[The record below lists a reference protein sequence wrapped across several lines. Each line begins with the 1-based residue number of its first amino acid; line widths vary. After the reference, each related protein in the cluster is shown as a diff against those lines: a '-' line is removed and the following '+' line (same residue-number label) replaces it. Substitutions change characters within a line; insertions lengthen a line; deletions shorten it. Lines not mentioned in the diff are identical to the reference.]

1 MNPSQRTAIDT
12 KLAAFGCALCV
23 AAIVIAAITIATA

>member
-1 MNPSQRTAIDT
+1 MTPSQRTNTDN

-23 AAIVIAAITIATA
+23 AAIVIAVITIAIA